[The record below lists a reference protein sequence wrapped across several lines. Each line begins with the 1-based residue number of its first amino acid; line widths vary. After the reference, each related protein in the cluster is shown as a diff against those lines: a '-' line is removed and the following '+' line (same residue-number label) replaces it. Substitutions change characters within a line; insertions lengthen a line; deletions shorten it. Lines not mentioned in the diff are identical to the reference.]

1 MLKTADLFDLTHSL
15 ADQIITV
22 TTPDNPR
29 AMPAYEL
36 AKEIAEVH
44 PGVTAVDSLEE
55 AVEMAEL
62 LAGKDDCIIAF
73 GSLSFMGR
81 LMEIV
86 QKTMETGKTAGDN
99 KRRKRN

>member
-1 MLKTADLFDLTHSL
+1 MSFVYKRVLIKISGEALAGDKKTGFDFDFISKVCQT
-15 ADQIITV
+15 IKTCV
-22 TTPDNPR
+22 
-29 AMPAYEL
+29 
-36 AKEIAEVH
+36 
-44 PGVTAVDSLEE
+44 EE
-55 AVEMAEL
+55 GVEMAEL